1 MRVAG
6 AARLGGG
13 EFGGHRLAED
23 HRARFA
29 QGNDACSIALGAP
42 AEVYWGAV
50 FGREV
55 SSLDDVLDADR
66 HAVDLAERPAS
77 APARAR
83 RIGRNARGIDVEMH
97 EGANFWLERG
107 EIGKAAF
114 EKLARR
120 IGAVAKSPGR
130 REVRLRCKLE
140 LLFGR

>member
-66 HAVDLAERPAS
+66 HAVDRRERT
-77 APARAR
+77 ARAPTRARCIR
-83 RIGRNARGIDVEMH
+83 RIARSFDVEMH
-97 EGANFWLERG
+97 EGADLRLESS
-107 EIGKAAF
+107 EIDQTA
-114 EKLARR
+114 L
-120 IGAVAKSPGR
+120 
-130 REVRLRCKLE
+130 
-140 LLFGR
+140 